1 MRRHRQNDVY
11 SSAVLGF
18 AKPWDEDLHQQRVKE
33 NADRSQGQS
42 LKPERA
48 EDKMWIWELSFS
60 SLKILEKYKRIF
72 QLMQIL

>member
-18 AKPWDEDLHQQRVKE
+18 AKPWDEDLHQQRVKQ

-42 LKPERA
+42 LKPERE
-48 EDKMWIWELSFS
+48 EDKMWIWEFS